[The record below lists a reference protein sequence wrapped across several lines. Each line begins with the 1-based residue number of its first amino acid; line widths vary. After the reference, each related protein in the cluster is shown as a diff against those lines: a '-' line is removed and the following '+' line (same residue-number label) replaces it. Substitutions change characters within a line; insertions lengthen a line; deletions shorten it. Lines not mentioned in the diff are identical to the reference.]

1 MLKQIV
7 ATALQFR
14 LYVVIGAIIISGYGA
29 MTATRL
35 PVDVFPDMNRPTVTI
50 LTEGHGFAPEEIEK
64 LITFHIEST
73 MNGAPGAVRVRSIST
88 VGLSM
93 VMVEFDW
100 GRDIYL
106 CRQIVQERLQMAQEK
121 LPDGI
126 TPTLAPASSVTGEV
140 MRMAL
145 TSDGNTSMRD
155 LRTIADWD
163 IRPRLLTVQGVA
175 QVFTIGG
182 EAKEYQILA
191 DPTSMAKYSVPIN
204 DLLEILKGANT
215 NTPGGF
221 VYLEGTELLI
231 RNIGKP
237 EDISELENLVIKTG
251 EHGSVRLK
259 DVARVQDGRKIPV
272 GTAGLNDQEAVIIN
286 ILKQPEAN
294 TLDLTA
300 RLESEIAG
308 IRAALPK
315 GVTLHDRVYRQA
327 RFIETAI
334 HNVIEAVRDG
344 SLIVIV
350 VIVLFLMSL
359 RMSVIILIAIPLSVL
374 TTLIVFSWYGL
385 SVNTMTLGGIAVA
398 VGELVD
404 CAIVGAENI
413 YRRLRE
419 NLVKSRPERRPFL
432 PLIAEAT
439 SEVFGGIVLGTIVTL
454 LVVLPLFAL
463 PGIVGRIFS
472 PIGIAY
478 LVSNLTA
485 MIVSITITPVLCSY
499 LLAGRLP
506 EYGKDSLLV
515 RVLKRAIEPVV
526 LTSVRWPVLVLMVG
540 ALMASWAVWKGTRIG
555 LDLLPEFNEGSIF
568 VLVMSPPGTDL
579 KTSSSL
585 SKATAVAIQHVPEVA
600 ASQTGHRTGRA
611 EGDEHAHAT
620 SSSDVEAE
628 LVTPE
633 GTRPRTLQEIQ
644 KDIRDALSR
653 VPGAVTELAQPIGH
667 LISHLIG
674 GARSQVIVK
683 IFGPDLNE
691 LQRLGREV
699 HAELKTVYGVVDEYV
714 EQQTLIPQL
723 RIIPNDFELGR
734 YGLKMGDVLKTL
746 EIGFQGEVLSQ
757 VQSGERYFDLVLRGK
772 DSLREHPESIGDFL
786 LPTPT
791 GGTVPLKTVA
801 EIGQYPGPNMINH
814 ENSRRRLF
822 VLCNVSGRD
831 LGSTVREI
839 TEKVA
844 ALHFPQGYSW
854 AMGGQYE
861 QLIESGRVITYL
873 FMMTLMLML
882 ILLAVEF
889 RSFALAMVVM
899 LNIPQAV
906 IGAVLALVVTG
917 VTLNM
922 GAVVG
927 FVALCGIA
935 ARNGILLISHWVT
948 LLRQEGHEFNPQTLL
963 LGCKERLT
971 PVIMTAL
978 TTNLGL
984 IPLVLAQ
991 GQSGK
996 EILHPVAVVI
1006 FGGLLT
1012 STLLDFTITPAAAA
1026 LYGKKAILRL
1036 AAQKDHPMGREHV
1049 TDEEK
1054 KAPETGRQMV
1064 QG

>member
-1 MLKQIV
+1 MLQRLV
-7 ATALQFR
+7 SAALQFR
-14 LYVVIGAIIISGYGA
+14 LYVVIAAIVISGYGA
-29 MTATRL
+29 LTATRL

-64 LITFHIEST
+64 LITFHIESA
-73 MNGAPGAVRVRSIST
+73 MNGAPGAMRVRSIST

-100 GRDIYL
+100 DRDIYL

-140 MRMAL
+140 MRLAL
-145 TSDGNTSMRD
+145 TSDGSASMRD
-155 LRTIADWD
+155 LRSIADWE

-182 EAKEYQILA
+182 EAREYQILV
-191 DPTSMAKYSVPIN
+191 DPTAMAKYSVPIN

-221 VYLEGTELLI
+221 VYMEGTELLI

-237 EDISELENLVIKTG
+237 ENISELESLVIKTG

-259 DVARVQDGRKIPV
+259 DVAKVQEGRKIPV

-294 TLDLTA
+294 TLDLTD
-300 RLESEIAG
+300 RLEREMDS
-308 IRAALPK
+308 IRASLPK
-315 GVTLHDRVYRQA
+315 GVTLHDKVYRQA

-350 VIVLFLMSL
+350 IIVIFLMSL
-359 RMSVIILIAIPLSVL
+359 RMSVIILTAIPLSVL
-374 TTLIVFSWYGL
+374 STLIVFSWFGL

-419 NLVKSRPERRPFL
+419 NLAKSRLERRPFL
-432 PLIAEAT
+432 PLVAEAT
-439 SEVFGGIVLGTIVTL
+439 SEVFGGIVLGTVITL
-454 LVVLPLFAL
+454 LVVFPLFAL

-478 LVSNLTA
+478 MVSNLTS
-485 MIVSITITPVLCSY
+485 MLVSITITPVLCSY
-499 LLAGRLP
+499 LLAGKLP

-515 RVLKRAIEPVV
+515 RMLKRVIEPVV
-526 LTSVRWPVLVLMVG
+526 LTSVRWPLVILAVG
-540 ALMASWAVWKGTRIG
+540 ACLTSWAVWKGTRIG

-579 KTSSSL
+579 NTSSSL
-585 SKATAVAIQHVPEVA
+585 SKAAAVAIQQVPEVA
-600 ASQTGHRTGRA
+600 ASETGHRTGRA

-633 GTRPRTLQEIQ
+633 GQKPRSLQEIQ
-644 KDIRDALSR
+644 QDIRKALSR

-699 HAELKTVYGVVDEYV
+699 HAELKTVPGVVDDYV

-723 RIIPNDFELGR
+723 RIIPNDFELSR

-746 EIGFQGEVLSQ
+746 EIGLQGEVLSQ
-757 VQSGERYFDLVLRGK
+757 VQTGERYYDLVLRGK
-772 DSLREHPESIGDFL
+772 DSLREQPETIGNFL

-831 LGSTVREI
+831 LGSTVQEI
-839 TEKVA
+839 TRKVA
-844 ALHFPQGYSW
+844 EMQFPEGYSW

-861 QLIESGRVITYL
+861 QLIESGRVMTSL
-873 FMMTLMLML
+873 FILTLILMLV
-882 ILLAVEF
+882 LLAAEF
-889 RSFALAMVVM
+889 RSFALAFVVM

-906 IGAVLALVVTG
+906 IGAVLALMVTG

-948 LLRQEGHEFNPQTLL
+948 LIREEGHEFNSQTLL

-1036 AAQKDHPMGREHV
+1036 AARKGHPMEREHV
-1049 TDEEK
+1049 TDEELQRPEVGL
-1054 KAPETGRQMV
+1054 APAD
-1064 QG
+1064 